1 MDPQGARQAVRRS
14 RKTFHQWSGQ
24 CGCPDAVWA
33 SAKPRASAP
42 RAGYRLGRR
51 LFALAG
57 DAGDQGG
64 GAVRVRIDGSC
75 ACRRTA
81 PGRWRLRRDPC
92 RRLVAGARPRA
103 HILRQPVLSRE
114 CKNGQ
119 AGAGDVGELTR
130 RTADAGPGGWPLRE
144 ADVGQI
150 EQGLE
155 RALRTRPVPASTEAR
170 LRFLLASHGGST
182 RQVATVLGVSQR
194 TVQRWVTKKPGT
206 RRPPG
211 PLQVQ
216 AIEEAVLARWQP
228 RIRARRRAQAEAE
241 GFVFHTRARFG
252 FAAPAG
258 SSDDPRV
265 RWITQD
271 LPGEVARELFA
282 ARDAGAGE
290 QQQTVIL
297 ARALGHAY
305 FREWGRRAHGLHIAF
320 SDIEFADFSIG

>member
-1 MDPQGARQAVRRS
+1 MLNPEARS
-14 RKTFHQWSGQ
+14 
-24 CGCPDAVWA
+24 
-33 SAKPRASAP
+33 
-42 RAGYRLGRR
+42 
-51 LFALAG
+51 
-57 DAGDQGG
+57 
-64 GAVRVRIDGSC
+64 
-75 ACRRTA
+75 
-81 PGRWRLRRDPC
+81 
-92 RRLVAGARPRA
+92 
-103 HILRQPVLSRE
+103 LRQPALSGE
-114 CKNGQ
+114 CENWP
-119 AGAGDVGELTR
+119 AGAGR
-130 RTADAGPGGWPLRE
+130 RGRADATDCTCRPRRLAASRGGRGT
-144 ADVGQI
+144 D
-150 EQGLE
+150 
-155 RALRTRPVPASTEAR
+155 RAGFGARVAHPARSLKHRGR
-170 LRFLLASHGGST
+170 LRFLLAAHRGST
-182 RQVATVLGVSQR
+182 RQVAAVLGVSQR
-194 TVQRWVTKKPGT
+194 TVQRWVTKKPGA

-211 PLQVQ
+211 PAHVR

-228 RIRARRRAQAEAE
+228 RVRARRRARAEAE

-320 SDIEFADFSIG
+320 SDVEFADFSIG

>member
-1 MDPQGARQAVRRS
+1 M
-14 RKTFHQWSGQ
+14 
-24 CGCPDAVWA
+24 
-33 SAKPRASAP
+33 
-42 RAGYRLGRR
+42 
-51 LFALAG
+51 
-57 DAGDQGG
+57 
-64 GAVRVRIDGSC
+64 
-75 ACRRTA
+75 
-81 PGRWRLRRDPC
+81 
-92 RRLVAGARPRA
+92 
-103 HILRQPVLSRE
+103 
-114 CKNGQ
+114 
-119 AGAGDVGELTR
+119 
-130 RTADAGPGGWPLRE
+130 
-144 ADVGQI
+144 GQI

-155 RALRTRPVPASTEAR
+155 RALRTRSIPSSTEAR
-170 LRFLLASHGGST
+170 LRFLLARNRGPT
-182 RQVATVLGVSQR
+182 RKLATMLGVSQR
-194 TVQRWVTKKPGT
+194 TVQRWVTKEPGA

-211 PLQVQ
+211 PLQVR

-228 RIRARRRAQAEAE
+228 RVRARRRAQAEAD

-305 FREWGRRAHGLHIAF
+305 FREWGRRAHGLYVAF
-320 SDIEFADFSIG
+320 SDEFADFSIG

>member
-1 MDPQGARQAVRRS
+1 M
-14 RKTFHQWSGQ
+14 
-24 CGCPDAVWA
+24 
-33 SAKPRASAP
+33 
-42 RAGYRLGRR
+42 
-51 LFALAG
+51 
-57 DAGDQGG
+57 
-64 GAVRVRIDGSC
+64 
-75 ACRRTA
+75 
-81 PGRWRLRRDPC
+81 
-92 RRLVAGARPRA
+92 
-103 HILRQPVLSRE
+103 
-114 CKNGQ
+114 
-119 AGAGDVGELTR
+119 
-130 RTADAGPGGWPLRE
+130 
-144 ADVGQI
+144 GQI

-155 RALRTRPVPASTEAR
+155 RALRTRPVPLGTEAR
-170 LRFLLASHGGST
+170 LRFLLAAHRGST
-182 RQVATVLGVSQR
+182 LRVAAVLGVSQR
-194 TVQRWVTKKPGT
+194 TVQRWVTKKPGA

-228 RIRARRRAQAEAE
+228 RIRARRRARAETE

-282 ARDAGAGE
+282 ARDAGACE

-305 FREWGRRAHGLHIAF
+305 FRDGGGRAHGLNIAF
-320 SDIEFADFSIG
+320 SDVEFADFSLG